1 MIETSPTDKLRFGFG
16 KNWTAFLQLLD
27 ENRIQ
32 EAEVSLKKALN
43 RSNLQGL
50 RFLDIGSGSGLF
62 SLAARRLGAEVHSFD
77 YDLQSVACT
86 QSLKERFFSED
97 AKWTV
102 EQGSVLVQPYLDSLG
117 KFDILYAWGVL
128 HHTGNML
135 QAFEKVSRMVKPKG
149 YIFMSIYND
158 QGWRTKLW
166 ILVKRKYNDV
176 KLLRPFIIGVC
187 GLWILKY
194 RIGWGLVRYGNPF
207 KFIVEYGKKNR
218 GMSAYHDL
226 IDWVGGYPF
235 EVAKPEDVFH
245 FFKAKGF
252 SLCFLK
258 TCGGGLGCNE
268 YVFQKTTD

>member
-149 YIFMSIYND
+149 YIFISIYND

-187 GLWILKY
+187 GLWIWKY

-207 KFIVEYGKKNR
+207 KFIVEYGKKI
-218 GMSAYHDL
+218 GACLHIM
-226 IDWVGGYPF
+226 
-235 EVAKPEDVFH
+235 
-245 FFKAKGF
+245 
-252 SLCFLK
+252 
-258 TCGGGLGCNE
+258 T
-268 YVFQKTTD
+268 